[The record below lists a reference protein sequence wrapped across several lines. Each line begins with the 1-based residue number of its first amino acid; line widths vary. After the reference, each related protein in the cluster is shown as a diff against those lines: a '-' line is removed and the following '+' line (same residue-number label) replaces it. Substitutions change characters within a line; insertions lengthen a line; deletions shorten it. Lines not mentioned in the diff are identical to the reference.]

1 MQFYYYDV
9 RVDAKASVS
18 LYLDFFSLSNNA
30 KAERL
35 LLRFKKKIDLQN
47 SISALVQSIA

>member
-35 LLRFKKKIDLQN
+35 LLRFKKMHTDITLRRKNDLN
-47 SISALVQSIA
+47 K